1 MHGISAFVKET
12 AERSPFS
19 LVLRGYSKKWQA
31 VNREEGS
38 QQTLNLPRP

>member
-1 MHGISAFVKET
+1 MSGISFFIKET

-31 VNREEGS
+31 LNQEEGLHQS
-38 QQTLNLPRP
+38 LNLPKP